1 VGGRDVD
8 CASDELF
15 RRNEARED
23 VETVDAILERQH
35 AGVRTDQGRKGRR
48 GRLAVV
54 QFDREQHE
62 VHRADLHRIG
72 RRWYARQV
80 QVTKRALQAQT
91 IATQG
96 LEVGTAGHEGHVLA
110 SGGQPPAQVPA
121 DPAGAHHCDPHG
133 RSPLSLENTRSRLGR
148 ELSRGAGSRELGGKG
163 APLSRSVIPLV
174 PVVPEPRPR
183 P

>member
-1 VGGRDVD
+1 
-8 CASDELF
+8 LF

-62 VHRADLHRIG
+62 VHRADLRRIV

-80 QVTKRALQAQT
+80 QVTERALQAQT

-96 LEVGTAGHEGHVLA
+96 LEVSTAGQEGHVLA
-110 SGGQPPAQVPA
+110 SSGKPPAQVPA
-121 DPAGAHHCDPHG
+121 DPAGPHHCNPHG
-133 RSPLSLENTRSRLGR
+133 RSPLLLEDTRSRPGR
-148 ELSRGAGSRELGGKG
+148 EPSRAAVEAEILTGKEPLAQPMCDTLGSCRT
-163 APLSRSVIPLV
+163 
-174 PVVPEPRPR
+174 
-183 P
+183 